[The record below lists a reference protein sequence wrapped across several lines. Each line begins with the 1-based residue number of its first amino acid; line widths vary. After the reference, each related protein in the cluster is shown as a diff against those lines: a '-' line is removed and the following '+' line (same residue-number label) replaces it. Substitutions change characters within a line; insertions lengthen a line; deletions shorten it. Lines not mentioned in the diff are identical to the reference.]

1 MQLLLFVQASSS
13 LLVAVGVWAS
23 SSVYPTLGV
32 WAFGPAHCC
41 SCVLASSLVC
51 FCTTQLGILVTN
63 PVFALTLL
71 SFRLWVV
78 SACPDFLSFT
88 LGC

>member
-1 MQLLLFVQASSS
+1 MRLLLFVQASSS

-23 SSVYPTLGV
+23 SSVYPTPGV
-32 WAFGPAHCC
+32 WASGLAHCC
-41 SCVLASSLVC
+41 DWVQASSLVR

-71 SFRLWVV
+71 SFGPSVV
-78 SACPDFLSFT
+78 STCPDFLSFT